1 MISKIVL
8 SILLLITLVAADDFE
23 IIDDETK
30 VEVS

>member
-8 SILLLITLVAADDFE
+8 SILLLITLVSADDFE

>member
-30 VEVS
+30 IEVS